1 MKMRME
7 PKYVK
12 RRAIA
17 SFILGQA
24 TFLIY
29 VVIFTYG
36 IINNTIY

>member
-24 TFLIY
+24 VFVFY
-29 VVIFTYG
+29 VAIFAYG
-36 IINNTIY
+36 LINNTIY